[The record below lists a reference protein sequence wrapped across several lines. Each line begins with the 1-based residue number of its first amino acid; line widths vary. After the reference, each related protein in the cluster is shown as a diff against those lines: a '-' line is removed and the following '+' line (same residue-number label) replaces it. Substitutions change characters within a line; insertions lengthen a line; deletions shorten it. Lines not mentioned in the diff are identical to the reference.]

1 MLGLDG
7 LGFGL
12 LKRLNRRFHRFG
24 LGFGLGHLSLRIEQ
38 EVQVTHLLLTFLEEL
53 VNLGLMLTTTRIW
66 SGLQR
71 QESFLCSEQ
80 TLG

>member
-1 MLGLDG
+1 M
-7 LGFGL
+7 
-12 LKRLNRRFHRFG
+12 K
-24 LGFGLGHLSLRIEQ
+24 
-38 EVQVTHLLLTFLEEL
+38 VTHLLLTFLEAL

>member
-7 LGFGL
+7 LGFRL
-12 LKRLNRRFHRFG
+12 LKRHNRGFHR
-24 LGFGLGHLSLRIEQ
+24 LGWVFGLGHLSLRIEQ